1 MSAETKNNYQ
11 YERYEK
17 RHIPNYRKN
26 TYVDGNTVRQLNDVP
41 SRREEERIEREKRGK
56 KTVKSGNIAMP
67 GVSAVGNIIFIACVS
82 VILIAV
88 AASFINIQNKSVAL
102 KKQVVSLQTEIQE
115 QKTLNNEKYEEIL
128 NGVDL
133 AQIYKRATRKLNMVR
148 AENNQVY
155 KYKNK
160 KSDMVKQYAD
170 IPGTQKNK

>member
-1 MSAETKNNYQ
+1 MS
-11 YERYEK
+11 
-17 RHIPNYRKN
+17 
-26 TYVDGNTVRQLNDVP
+26 
-41 SRREEERIEREKRGK
+41 
-56 KTVKSGNIAMP
+56 
-67 GVSAVGNIIFIACVS
+67 VGNIIFITSVS
-82 VILIAV
+82 VVLISVSAK
-88 AASFINIQNKSVAL
+88 FINIQYKCVAL
-102 KKQVVSLQTEIQE
+102 KIQVFSLQTEIQE

>member
-1 MSAETKNNYQ
+1 
-11 YERYEK
+11 
-17 RHIPNYRKN
+17 
-26 TYVDGNTVRQLNDVP
+26 
-41 SRREEERIEREKRGK
+41 
-56 KTVKSGNIAMP
+56 MP
-67 GVSAVGNIIFIACVS
+67 GVSIGNIIFIACVS
-82 VILIAV
+82 VIIIAV
-88 AASFINIQNKSVAL
+88 AASFISTQNKSVAL

-170 IPGTQKNK
+170 IPEVSKNK

>member
-1 MSAETKNNYQ
+1 MNVKK
-11 YERYEK
+11 EK
-17 RHIPNYRKN
+17 
-26 TYVDGNTVRQLNDVP
+26 
-41 SRREEERIEREKRGK
+41 E
-56 KTVKSGNIAMP
+56 TVKSRKHRNTGRVCRKYNFYSLCFCCSDSS
-67 GVSAVGNIIFIACVS
+67 VSIIYKYAKQKCCIE
-82 VILIAV
+82 
-88 AASFINIQNKSVAL
+88 
-102 KKQVVSLQTEIQE
+102 KQVVSLQTEIQE